1 MNNNYQKFLPIGSVV
16 LLKGATKRLMITGFC
31 TMAVDDKSKMFDYS
45 GCLFPEGVISSN
57 ETALFNHDQI
67 EKIFCIGFKDEE
79 QEKFMTRLKELLDK
93 NPNGLGVVNNTSNT
107 TQDNSSSETE
117 DIPPIGPGLN
127 Y

>member
-31 TMAVDDKSKMFDYS
+31 TMAVDDKSKMYDYS

-67 EKIFCIGFKDEE
+67 ERIFCIGFKDEE
-79 QEKFMTRLKELLDK
+79 QERFMTRLKELLEK
-93 NPNGLGVVNNTSNT
+93 NPNGLGETANNNDVSQN
-107 TQDNSSSETE
+107 DNASSES
-117 DIPPIGPGLN
+117 DVPPIGPGLN
-127 Y
+127 